1 MCIRSSRNLPIKVI
15 ALLLLTVAAVAAG
28 AAAATAELEFS
39 GWEEALIGQ
48 ILERFNRE
56 HPDIR
61 ISLVS
66 GNSDQILARMAAGTG
81 PDVYR
86 VSWAEFTP
94 WMRQGLALDLTPY
107 IDRDKEELKLE
118 EIFPGALTP
127 FQMNG
132 RQYAMP
138 HHIGGNLMYINL
150 ERLAAAGLALP
161 REDWDWN
168 DFVEVARRTTLDRE
182 NDGRIDVWGFVNP
195 NGWQFW
201 IGHIESNGTRVFD
214 GDVPAFNFNNQGTRD
229 MVQFVYD
236 LVRVHGAAPGPG
248 ERPDPLQAWRG
259 GNAGMVMSPAT
270 AQWSD
275 VPFER
280 AVLPNPTGTA
290 RRVMPGGPQPLAIN
304 PATEHPEEAWTFLK
318 WINRHDIQA
327 WISID
332 LKLFPPTRRTVVPLI
347 DDPIL
352 RVFGM
357 ELENQL
363 VYTTMISSQVTL
375 VFTPH
380 LDAVLRN
387 EEAIP
392 AAVEQVQHELSV
404 LAQEALK

>member
-1 MCIRSSRNLPIKVI
+1 
-15 ALLLLTVAAVAAG
+15 
-28 AAAATAELEFS
+28 
-39 GWEEALIGQ
+39 
-48 ILERFNRE
+48 
-56 HPDIR
+56 
-61 ISLVS
+61 
-66 GNSDQILARMAAGTG
+66 
-81 PDVYR
+81 
-86 VSWAEFTP
+86 
-94 WMRQGLALDLTPY
+94 
-107 IDRDKEELKLE
+107 
-118 EIFPGALTP
+118 
-127 FQMNG
+127 
-132 RQYAMP
+132 MP

-168 DFVEVARRTTLDRE
+168 EFALTARRMTLDRDS
-182 NDGRIDVWGFVNP
+182 DGRVDVWGFVNP
-195 NGWQFW
+195 AAWQFW
-201 IGHIESNGTRVFD
+201 IAYIESNGTRVFD
-214 GDVPAFNFNNQGTRD
+214 GSVPAFNFNNQGTRD